1 MNDGVK
7 QRLLSRKFILAG
19 LAAAM
24 AFVAL
29 VMGEIG
35 ETTFRD
41 LLLGTIGVYVTGN
54 VAQKATAKQV
64 TS

>member
-1 MNDGVK
+1 MNDATT

-19 LAAAM
+19 LAAFM

-41 LLLGTIGVYVTGN
+41 LILGTIGVYVVGN